1 MRVIES
7 PADGEVVQA
16 ANDDELVAALVAHHE
31 DVGEPLSED
40 EARQLVEDKAYDATD
55 S

>member
-7 PADGEVVQA
+7 PADGELIQA
-16 ANDDELVAALVAHHE
+16 ATDDELVKALVEHHE

-40 EARQLVEDKAYDATD
+40 EAQALVEEKAYEATD
-55 S
+55 A

>member
-7 PADGEVVQA
+7 PADGAVVQA
-16 ANDDELVAALVAHHE
+16 ATDDELVKALVEHHE
-31 DVGEPLSED
+31 DVGEPLTED
-40 EARQLVEDKAYDATD
+40 EAQQLVEDKAYDATD